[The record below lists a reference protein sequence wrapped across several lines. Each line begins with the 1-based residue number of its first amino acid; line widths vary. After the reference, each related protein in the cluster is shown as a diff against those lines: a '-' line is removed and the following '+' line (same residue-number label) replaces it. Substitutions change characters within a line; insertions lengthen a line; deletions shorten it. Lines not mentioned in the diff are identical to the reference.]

1 MARTTP
7 QFIRLWIKSPRYA
20 VAFLFRRATRK
31 AKQLLPKEDWNINWL
46 GEEMRPHNS
55 LHQHQ

>member
-1 MARTTP
+1 MSNTSSK
-7 QFIRLWIKSPRYA
+7 IVRLWSKAPRLV
-20 VAFLFRRATRK
+20 VAFLVRRFSKK

-55 LHQHQ
+55 LHN